1 MEKKIED
8 QLKEAVESRNEIT
21 KQWAKT
27 AVENARLREQVR
39 ELKKDMEGVTR
50 YKIYD
55 IEWDTDGEDESAVA
69 DLPKFEFYTSEKSL
83 DELRDGAAADW
94 LSDSYGFC
102 VKSLKVDATDE
113 RMYTVYVTHVETYYL
128 PVNVLAKSAIEA
140 RGIVKENDYEGKY
153 DEYWDNL
160 QPDTEMDYH
169 AELADQPDYGEG
181 PMA

>member
-1 MEKKIED
+1 MEE
-8 QLKEAVESRNEIT
+8 ET
-21 KQWAKT
+21 K
-27 AVENARLREQVR
+27 
-39 ELKKDMEGVTR
+39 ELKNGSEGIRR

-55 IEWDTDGEDESAVA
+55 IEWDTDGEDESDMA

-102 VKSLKVDATDE
+102 VKSLKVDETDE
-113 RMYTVYVTHVETYYL
+113 RMYTVYVERVEKYYL

-140 RGIVKENDYEGKY
+140 RGIVKGNDNEGQY
-153 DEYWDNL
+153 DEYWMDL
-160 QPDTEMDYH
+160 QPDVEVDYH